1 MKRLTVEIANL
12 TRRAIADA
20 QAAGALP
27 AFDLPDAIPVN
38 QSDNEARGDYAV
50 PVALQLAK
58 PAGMAPRTVAEA
70 IAGHLPAADFVSKV
84 EVAGPGFLNFWLSEA
99 WLAQQTTA
107 ILEEGPER
115 VGSINVGA
123 GRKAQ
128 VEFVSANPSGP
139 ITIGHTRGAVMGDTL
154 ANLLTAAGYATER
167 EYYFNNAGR
176 QMEVLGKSLKARY
189 LEMLGEP
196 FDFPEDGYQ
205 GQYLR
210 WIAASVVY
218 EHGDALR
225 DADWPTF
232 KEIAENTIFAHI
244 RNSLRRIG
252 VVFDAWFNENSLYES
267 GAVRELIALLRAKD
281 YVYDADGAT
290 WFRMTRFGADKDRV
304 LIKGSGEPTYVTPD
318 IAYHI
323 NKLERGF
330 DRIIDIFG
338 PDHAAEY
345 PAVAAGVAAAGYDP
359 APIHVLIHQA
369 VILVEGDEARRMSKR
384 KGQFVTLDELV
395 DEVGRDAVRYFI
407 LAYKPDAHMAFD
419 LERAK
424 AQSDENPVYTIQY
437 AYVRCLG
444 VARQAAEAG
453 VTDADADV
461 SLLTDPRELRLIRKL
476 LALPEVIAFAV
487 DQLEPHH
494 LATYALDLA
503 RVFHSTYETVRVLHS
518 ETPPDLA
525 KARLRLYKAAQVVFE
540 RVLKLMG
547 MTTPERM

>member
-1 MKRLTVEIANL
+1 MRC
-12 TRRAIADA
+12 
-20 QAAGALP
+20 
-27 AFDLPDAIPVN
+27 
-38 QSDNEARGDYAV
+38 GD
-50 PVALQLAK
+50 
-58 PAGMAPRTVAEA
+58 E
-70 IAGHLPAADFVSKV
+70 
-84 EVAGPGFLNFWLSEA
+84 
-99 WLAQQTTA
+99 
-107 ILEEGPER
+107 
-115 VGSINVGA
+115 
-123 GRKAQ
+123 
-128 VEFVSANPSGP
+128 
-139 ITIGHTRGAVMGDTL
+139 
-154 ANLLTAAGYATER
+154 
-167 EYYFNNAGR
+167 
-176 QMEVLGKSLKARY
+176 
-189 LEMLGEP
+189 
-196 FDFPEDGYQ
+196 
-205 GQYLR
+205 
-210 WIAASVVY
+210 
-218 EHGDALR
+218 
-225 DADWPTF
+225 DWPAF

-244 RNSLRRIG
+244 RSSLRRIG
-252 VVFDAWFNENSLYES
+252 VVFDEWFNENSLYES
-267 GAVRELIALLRAKD
+267 GAVRELIALLRTKD

-290 WFRMTRFGADKDRV
+290 WLRMTRFGADKDRV

-476 LALPEVIAFAV
+476 LALPEVVAFAV

-494 LATYALDLA
+494 LAAYALDLA